1 MSRVTILGNY
11 SGRNAGDNAI
21 LGSLL
26 HDLGDALPNTEFLI
40 PTLNPGFVRRRF
52 GRYRIRPL
60 GLMPWHGSIK
70 IFGCPTLYAM
80 CSSDLILVTDNILFD
95 RRYFDPT
102 SNYLSTISWFVYG
115 SRWLGIPVVLYN
127 AGVGPIS
134 SDRGLAALGRVLA
147 DCPLAILRDSAS
159 LRLLASCGMGSR
171 QLVRGADCALNTPRM
186 SFTRRAA
193 LLEGLALPD
202 GGAPLIAFNV
212 NAHIRDCSGGPSITQ
227 HAIRVLA
234 AVADRTIRSLGA
246 DVLFVVTQVMDT
258 AFTERVVAA
267 MGEANRVRVASTV
280 RYDYLDLAGL
290 LEASD
295 LVVAMRTHALIIASA
310 MGTPAIDVNVQP
322 KSRAFLHTLGAETWS
337 LPLTELS
344 ERSLFD
350 LIALA
355 WEGRNALRAA
365 LRLSVPREQALAR
378 AGARLVA
385 RLLGA
390 QVPEAQVAVPWT
402 PPAAA

>member
-26 HDLGDALPNTEFLI
+26 HDLSGNLPNTEFLV
-40 PTLNPGFVRRRF
+40 PTLNPAFVRRRF
-52 GRYRIRPL
+52 GQYRIRPL

-70 IFGCPTLYAM
+70 ILGCPTLYAM

-102 SNYLSTISWFVYG
+102 SNYLSTISWFVLV

-134 SDRGLAALGRVLA
+134 SDRGAAALARVLA
-147 DCPLAILRDSAS
+147 DCPLAILRDNAS
-159 LRLLASCGMGSR
+159 LQLLESFGTGSR
-171 QLVRGADCALNTPRM
+171 RLVRGADCALNTPRIAM
-186 SFTRRAA
+186 ARRSA
-193 LLEGLALPD
+193 LLRRLAFAD
-202 GGAPLIAFNV
+202 RGAPLIAFNV
-212 NAHIRDCSGGPSITQ
+212 NAHIRDCPGGPSTTER
-227 HAIRVLA
+227 AIRVLA
-234 AVADRTIRSLGA
+234 AVADRTIRTLGA
-246 DVLFVVTQVMDT
+246 NVLLLVTQVMDT
-258 AFTERVVAA
+258 TLAERLVAA
-267 MGEANRVRVASTV
+267 MGEARRVRVASTA

-290 LEASD
+290 LAASE
-295 LVVAMRTHALIIASA
+295 LVVAMRTHALILACA
-310 MGTPAIDVNVQP
+310 MGTPVVDVNVQP
-322 KSRAFLHTLGAETWS
+322 KSRAFLQTLGAEAWS
-337 LPLTELS
+337 LPLSELS
-344 ERSLFD
+344 ECSLFD
-350 LIALA
+350 LITRA
-355 WEGRNALRAA
+355 WEGRDALRAA
-365 LRLSVPREQALAR
+365 LRVSIAREQVLAR

-390 QVPEAQVAVPWT
+390 PTPDARMGVPWT